1 MFHLIKFMC
10 CEDISQIHERPRS
23 SPALKRL
30 KIDEFYRVQQHL
42 QRPQCIPFRGT
53 ERSPRLAP
61 LHSGSG
67 MAVQMLLNSL
77 DSIYSF
83 RGKSTMAQKAQ
94 LVSLVASG
102 IWACEC
108 MSFLRRVV
116 ISILVSWVCHLRP
129 PSLTPPPYMFVK
141 KL

>member
-1 MFHLIKFMC
+1 MNPPAIYIYISVYRVAEGLEAFEAESSEGVFHLIKFMC
-10 CEDISQIHERPRS
+10 CKDISQIHERPRS

-67 MAVQMLLNSL
+67 MAVQVLLNSL
-77 DSIYSF
+77 DSIYSI
-83 RGKSTMAQKAQ
+83 RGKRYHGPESSTCQ
-94 LVSLVASG
+94 S
-102 IWACEC
+102 
-108 MSFLRRVV
+108 RRK
-116 ISILVSWVCHLRP
+116 W
-129 PSLTPPPYMFVK
+129 YMGM
-141 KL
+141 